1 MGDCDE
7 ALGWEDFKRV
17 LREKFYPIHVRK
29 DKSNEFARF
38 EMGNLIVDEYYQK
51 FIEYVKYFLAMHLWR
66 KRGYNVLSWVCPS
79 KFRNIS
85 KVIDMKP

>member
-1 MGDCDE
+1 MVQCSEELKVSQAAYYLTEDADYWWENSRAGLMRDCDE

-38 EMGNLIVDEYYQK
+38 EMGNLIVDEYYQ
-51 FIEYVKYFLAMHLWR
+51 
-66 KRGYNVLSWVCPS
+66 
-79 KFRNIS
+79 
-85 KVIDMKP
+85 